1 MEESKT
7 SFSGAVLAEARR
19 QHSILSRGVAA
30 VYPGPDRHG
39 LDGLHHKLA
48 KSLTDCRPLKVKF
61 GMDPTAPD
69 LHLGHCVVLNGMRR
83 FQDLGHIAQ
92 PLIGDYTARIG
103 DPSGRN
109 KTRPPLSGEVID
121 ANAQTYLDQVF
132 RILDRDPTRLE
143 LLYNGQW
150 LSKLSFAETIRLC
163 ARVTVAQILSRED
176 FASRISDNTP
186 ISMHELLY
194 PIMQGYDS
202 VAMNCDVELGG
213 TDQTFNCLMGRQL
226 MQACALEPQTVVAFP
241 LLEGIDGIQKMSKS
255 ASNYVA
261 LNDTSTDMYGKLMS
275 IPDRLLSRYYDL
287 LTDIASDERM
297 PDPFVAKKTLAH
309 LLTAQFH
316 GVAVADAAA
325 KDFAT
330 RFSARQIP
338 ADLPEATVDLPPDG
352 FGLLNL
358 MCRLEFVS
366 SNSEARR
373 LVQQRAVKVDGHVVA
388 DPRHRFCAPATFV
401 LAAGKRRMTRVRLR

>member
-1 MEESKT
+1 MEES
-7 SFSGAVLAEARR
+7 SFSRAVLAEAKR
-19 QHSILSRGVAA
+19 QHAILSRGVAA
-30 VYPGPDRHG
+30 IYPGPDRQG
-39 LDGLHHKLA
+39 FDGLHHKLA
-48 KSLTDCRPLKVKF
+48 RSLTDGRPLKVKF

-69 LHLGHCVVLNGMRR
+69 LHLGHCVVLRGMRR
-83 FQDLGHIAQ
+83 FQDLGHVAQ

-109 KTRPPLSGEVID
+109 KTRPPLPSETID
-121 ANAQTYLDQVF
+121 ANAQTYFDQVF
-132 RILDRDPTRLE
+132 RILDRDPDRLE

-150 LSKLSFAETIRLC
+150 LSTLSFAETLRLC

-176 FASRISDNTP
+176 FATRLSANTP

-202 VAMNCDVELGG
+202 VAMNCDIELGG

-226 MQACALEPQTVVAFP
+226 MQACELEPQIIVTFP
-241 LLEGIDGIQKMSKS
+241 LLEGTDGIQKMSKS
-255 ASNYVA
+255 AGNYIA

-287 LTDIASDERM
+287 LTDIASHERA
-297 PDPFVAKKTLAH
+297 PDPYAAKKHLAH

-316 GVAVADAAA
+316 GVAAADAAEE
-325 KDFAT
+325 DFAT

-338 ADLPEATVDLPPDG
+338 RTLPEATVNLPPDG
-352 FGLLNL
+352 FGLLDL
-358 MCRLEFVS
+358 MCRLEFAS

-373 LVQQRAVKVDGHVVA
+373 LVQQHAVTVDGHVVA
-388 DPRHRFCAPATFV
+388 DPRHHFCAPATLV
-401 LAAGKRRMTRVRLR
+401 LAVGKRRMTRVRLQ